1 MPVSQKWTSL
11 PKSCPATR
19 LDGPWQL
26 HPSKS
31 QPPHLAPLEMWI
43 SGGPCR
49 TKEDKE
55 CERLCTLQSTCR
67 LMRSPV
73 AWRGH
78 LSSLGLSA
86 AQRKWA
92 ASMLSRFSHAQLFV
106 APRSVA
112 SQAPLSTV
120 FSRQEYWNGLPFP
133 SPRDLPGPGIEPAS
147 SALAGGFFTTST
159 TWATGP

>member
-1 MPVSQKWTSL
+1 MARWRGGRTVGDTILQRLETPSF
-11 PKSCPATR
+11 PAR
-19 LDGPWQL
+19 LGVARSTWM
-26 HPSKS
+26 S
-31 QPPHLAPLEMWI
+31 
-43 SGGPCR
+43 CR